1 MNIPSKRRKLVVNK
15 AIGSYDG
22 DDRTVYTTLVYSR
35 RYIHHTYI
43 IHILYIYQGNERM
56 NTAKKRPV

>member
-35 RYIHHTYI
+35 RYI
-43 IHILYIYQGNERM
+43 YIYQGKERM
-56 NTAKKRPV
+56 KSAKKRPV